1 MDLNPFK
8 LSPQALTLAIIY
20 IIVLFIG
27 IFFTFWYK
35 LFTPMYVLTT
45 FVTIMFYV
53 LILYDTNCLTKGEC
67 FVWSWIRTILYAILP
82 IIYIYYMI
90 WFMTEVKRNEVKS
103 ENKFI
108 QF

>member
-1 MDLNPFK
+1 
-8 LSPQALTLAIIY
+8 
-20 IIVLFIG
+20 
-27 IFFTFWYK
+27 
-35 LFTPMYVLTT
+35 MYVLTT